1 MHWLG
6 IFRPVFHVDLCGHQ
20 GFLHTPRHY
29 FLLRARITSS
39 LSTTIM
45 VIMLGHHVPTVLL
58 PLGPG
63 VVNVVSCPLKH
74 HRPLEYSTHGENL
87 CNLRD
92 THTDHQRP
100 LYQGHIDQWLQ
111 LHWHGVTRRRII
123 GRLCI
128 RYHRVSG
135 KNIRPSD
142 ISRRIRVDAFQQGF
156 SWIQPSRVC

>member
-1 MHWLG
+1 MWTFAATRGFYTHPVT
-6 IFRPVFHVDLCGHQ
+6 IFS
-20 GFLHTPRHY
+20 
-29 FLLRARITSS
+29 LRARITSS

-74 HRPLEYSTHGENL
+74 HRPLEYSTQGENL

-92 THTDHQRP
+92 TYTDHQRP

-128 RYHRVSG
+128 GYHRVSG
-135 KNIRPSD
+135 KNNGLAIFPGEFESMLSNKASLGSSPRGYASIGPLT
-142 ISRRIRVDAFQQGF
+142 
-156 SWIQPSRVC
+156 